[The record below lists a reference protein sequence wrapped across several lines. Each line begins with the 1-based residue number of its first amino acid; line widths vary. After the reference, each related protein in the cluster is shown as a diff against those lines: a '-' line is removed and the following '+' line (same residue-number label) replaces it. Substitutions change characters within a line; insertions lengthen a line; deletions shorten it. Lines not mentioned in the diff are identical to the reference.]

1 MYTAEIQQDFCMLPE
16 DKNWWCF
23 TVTFSP
29 ETGDVAIHR
38 GGYGILDAPPSGAL
52 TELDDSYLDD
62 AWRMEVGREWSVET
76 DDVSPTSDLEAYG
89 GELVH
94 SEFSSNSIRL
104 LASIVVDYGTWMFE
118 IIPVLPEAQLR
129 AGWTLADGS
138 WANAEA
144 HWGPIVG
151 DPTSSSSSK
160 RK

>member
-1 MYTAEIQQDFCMLPE
+1 MLPE

-29 ETGDVAIHR
+29 ETGDIAIHR

-62 AWRMEVGREWSVET
+62 AREMEVGREWTAKIEAIT
-76 DDVSPTSDLEAYG
+76 PYRDLKPYG
-89 GELVH
+89 GALVH
-94 SEFSSNSIRL
+94 SEFFPHSIKL
-104 LASIVVDYGTWMFE
+104 LASIVVDYGTWMHE

-144 HWGPIVG
+144 YWGPIVG
-151 DPTSSSSSK
+151 DPSSSSSSK
-160 RK
+160 KK